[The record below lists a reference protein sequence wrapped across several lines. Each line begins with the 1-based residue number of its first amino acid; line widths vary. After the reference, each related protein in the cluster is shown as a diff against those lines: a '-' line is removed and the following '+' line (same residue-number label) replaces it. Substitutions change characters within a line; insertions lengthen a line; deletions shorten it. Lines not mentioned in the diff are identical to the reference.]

1 MKTEARRR
9 STVLR
14 LARRPLLAA
23 GLALLA
29 AAWLPSA
36 QAASGIEQ
44 LRVFL
49 TGTQSAKGEFT
60 QRVTRRDGT
69 AVGKPSRGSFVFQR
83 PGRFRWIY
91 EQPYEQVL
99 VSDGQRLWLYD
110 RDLNQVTVRKLAA
123 SLPASPASILFGAN
137 DFEREFEVA
146 EDGAADGLA
155 WIAARPRT
163 RDTTFERIRI
173 GFKDGLPAA
182 MELVDSFGQTS
193 RLAFSKLERNPRIE
207 AETFRFVPPKGA
219 DVLEEK

>member
-1 MKTEARRR
+1 MAGRAVRRR
-9 STVLR
+9 VLGAV
-14 LARRPLLAA
+14 LSVAV
-23 GLALLA
+23 
-29 AAWLPSA
+29 AAWLMPA
-36 QAASGIEQ
+36 QAANGVEQ
-44 LRVFL
+44 LRAFL
-49 TGTQSAKGEFT
+49 TGTQSARGEFT

-69 AVGKPSRGSFVFQR
+69 AVGPPSRGSFVFQR
-83 PGRFRWIY
+83 PGRFRWTY

-146 EDGAADGLA
+146 EDGTADGLA

-173 GFKDGLPAA
+173 GFKEGLPAA

-219 DVLEEK
+219 DVLEDK